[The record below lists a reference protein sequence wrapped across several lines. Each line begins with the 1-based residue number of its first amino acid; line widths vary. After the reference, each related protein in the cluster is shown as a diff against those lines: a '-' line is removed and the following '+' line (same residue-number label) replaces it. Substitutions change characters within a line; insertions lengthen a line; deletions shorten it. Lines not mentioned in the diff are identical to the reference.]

1 MTSLSAN
8 LVSFDYI
15 LILCIL
21 ATLFNQPRLCYTQN
35 QFWVNWVISDW
46 VIVLCLITQSCLTLT
61 LWTVAPPG
69 FSVHGDS
76 PGKNPEVGCHAL
88 LEETFPKAGIKPKS
102 LASQA
107 DSLPSEPLGKSFH
120 SLILVNKFFKTPQTI
135 MGPWD
140 TLIPHTLSKF
150 IVIHFHSLYM
160 WTPRKYCYYHFIHT
174 DLALE

>member
-69 FSVHGDS
+69 FPVHGDS

-107 DSLPSEPLGKSFH
+107 DSLPVEPPGKPKNTGVG
-120 SLILVNKFFKTPQTI
+120 SLSLLQRIFPTQESNWGLLHCRWILYQLSYKVCNGSCINKTRT
-135 MGPWD
+135 WRREY
-140 TLIPHTLSKF
+140 TVL
-150 IVIHFHSLYM
+150 
-160 WTPRKYCYYHFIHT
+160 
-174 DLALE
+174 

>member
-107 DSLPSEPLGKSFH
+107 DSLPSEPLGKSMNTEVS
-120 SLILVNKFFKTPQTI
+120 SLSLFRGKSRPRNRTGVSCIADGFFN
-135 MGPWD
+135 
-140 TLIPHTLSKF
+140 HLSYKSHYRW
-150 IVIHFHSLYM
+150 VISSLQ
-160 WTPRKYCYYHFIHT
+160 
-174 DLALE
+174 